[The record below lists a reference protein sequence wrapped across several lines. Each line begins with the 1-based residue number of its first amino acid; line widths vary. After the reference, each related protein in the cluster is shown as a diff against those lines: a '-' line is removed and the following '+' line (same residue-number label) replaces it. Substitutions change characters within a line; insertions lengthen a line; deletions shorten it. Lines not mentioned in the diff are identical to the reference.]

1 MAKVLLH
8 VIFVCLPLIVGCA
21 TQHSRLMESAQTHYQ
36 TNAYEAALN
45 DAVAALKLKPDYQPA
60 QDLAP
65 TVFKAAVEAREAK
78 IKEIEPSPD
87 KFKWDEIVAQY
98 KGLIKIN
105 NLVKN
110 LPPLT
115 HKKTKERITFDTKDY
130 TEQLSIASG
139 EAAEAHYQEGIR
151 FAALSEGDVLESQK
165 KAAKEFG
172 KAEQF
177 VKGYKDSSSRRK
189 KAESAADNMSAEKH
203 YQEGIRLA
211 ALSDDVDTQKKA
223 AKEFGKAEGFVK
235 GYKDSRSRYEE
246 AKSAG
251 TKRIAIILENK
262 SGKEKY
268 GAVADMVADQ
278 ITTNILNNSSAA
290 EFSDLVSRS
299 ELERVIQ
306 EQQLSMTGLVD
317 DNTAPGVGKL
327 LGVHEIV
334 TGRISYIDYIAPDVK
349 KETFSKESTVQKAY
363 DEEYIDK
370 EGKKRT
376 RTKYKDVLIKAHGT
390 IFSREA
396 SAKTTISY
404 KVIQVQSGKILKSG
418 EFTGSSEF
426 KYKWGKCFG
435 DELALSRALLNI
447 CKKPEKD
454 PPPEPEMVREVLGKA
469 ADNFSSELIDYVR

>member
-1 MAKVLLH
+1 MAKVLSP
-8 VIFVCLPLIVGCA
+8 IMFVCLSLIVGCA
-21 TQHSRLMESAQTHYQ
+21 TKHSRLMESAQAHYQ
-36 TNAYEAALN
+36 ANAYEAALN
-45 DAVAALKLKPDYQPA
+45 DAVAALKLKPDYQQA

-65 TVFKAAVEAREAK
+65 TFFKAAVEAREDK
-78 IKEIEPSPD
+78 IKEIESSPD

-130 TEQLSIASG
+130 TEQLSIAS
-139 EAAEAHYQEGIR
+139 EKAAEAHYQEGIR
-151 FAALSEGDVLESQK
+151 LAALSEGDVLESQK

-211 ALSDDVDTQKKA
+211 ASSDDVDTQKKA
-223 AKEFGKAEGFVK
+223 AKEFKKAEGFVK
-235 GYKDSRSRYEE
+235 DYKDSRSRYEE

-278 ITTNILNNSSAA
+278 ITTNILDNSSAA

-306 EQQLSMTGLVD
+306 EQQLSITGMID
-317 DNTAPGVGKL
+317 ANTASGVGKL

-334 TGRISYIDYIAPDVK
+334 TGSISYIDYSAPDVK
-349 KETFSKESTVQKAY
+349 KETFSKESTVQQSYK
-363 DEEYIDK
+363 EKYIDK
-370 EGKKRT
+370 EGKERT
-376 RTKYKDVLIKAHGT
+376 RTKWKDIPISASGT
-390 IFSREA
+390 IFSRKA
-396 SAKTTISY
+396 SAKTRISY
-404 KVIQVQSGKILKSG
+404 KIIQVQTAKILKSG

-426 KYKWGKCFG
+426 KYQWGKCSG
-435 DELALSRALLNI
+435 DERALSRALSNL
-447 CKKPEKD
+447 CKKSEKD
-454 PPPEPEMVREVLGKA
+454 PPPEPEMVREVLGEA
-469 ADNFSSELIDYVR
+469 ASNLSSELIAYVR